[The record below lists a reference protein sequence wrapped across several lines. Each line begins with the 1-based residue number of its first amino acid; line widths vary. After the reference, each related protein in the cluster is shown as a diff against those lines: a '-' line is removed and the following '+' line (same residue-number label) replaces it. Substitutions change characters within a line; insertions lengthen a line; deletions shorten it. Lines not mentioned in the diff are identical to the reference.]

1 MRPHRSQSRRR
12 TLNPL
17 HSQLPNVAGVIVL
30 DDGRTLEAYDGGGNG
45 FPIVWHHG
53 TPQTGAL
60 IAPLLEAA
68 AKRGIRLVS
77 YARPS
82 YGGSAPNPGRDVAS
96 AASDMAQVA
105 DAFGLER
112 FAVMGAS
119 GGGPHAL
126 ACAALLGDRVSRA
139 ATLAG
144 IAPYT
149 DEFDWFKG
157 MVAPRA
163 LRAARDGRETRTA
176 LPPEFD
182 EDSFTARDWAV
193 LEDRWKALGEDAGKA
208 GAAGPEGAIDDD
220 LAFAT
225 PWGFEL
231 ERVAAPVLVAH
242 GGEDRMIPLSHA
254 HHMLDRLPDAELW
267 LRPRD
272 GHVSILDAVPIV
284 MEWLRDA

>member
-1 MRPHRSQSRRR
+1 
-12 TLNPL
+12 
-17 HSQLPNVAGVIVL
+17 VIAL
-30 DDGRTLEAYDGGGNG
+30 DNGRALEAYDSGGDGTV
-45 FPIVWHHG
+45 IVWHHG

-60 IAPLLEAA
+60 IAPLLQEA
-68 AKRGIRLVS
+68 AKRSIRMVS

-82 YGGSAPNPGRDVAS
+82 YGGSTPNPGRDVAS
-96 AASDMAQVA
+96 AASDVAQVA

-139 ATLAG
+139 ATLAS

-149 DEFDWFKG
+149 DEFDWFDG

-163 LRAARDGRETRTA
+163 LQAAREGREARTA

-182 EDSFTARDWAV
+182 EGSFTARDWAV

-231 ERVAAPVLVAH
+231 ERVTAPVLLAH
-242 GGEDRMIPLSHA
+242 GGEDRVIPLSHA
-254 HHMLDRLPDAELW
+254 HHMLGRLPDAELW

-272 GHVSILDAVPIV
+272 GHVSILDAVPMV

>member
-1 MRPHRSQSRRR
+1 M
-12 TLNPL
+12 
-17 HSQLPNVAGVIVL
+17 IVL
-30 DDGRTLEAYDGGGNG
+30 DDGRTLEAYDSGGDGVS
-45 FPIVWHHG
+45 IVWHHG

-68 AKRGIRLVS
+68 AERGIRMVS

-82 YGGSAPNPGRDVAS
+82 YGGSTPNPGRDVAS
-96 AASDMAQVA
+96 AARDVAQVA

-139 ATLAG
+139 ATLAS

-149 DEFDWFKG
+149 DEFDWFEG

-163 LRAARDGRETRTA
+163 LRAAREGREVRTA

-182 EDSFTARDWAV
+182 QDSFTARDWAV
-193 LEDRWKALGEDAGKA
+193 LEHRWKALGEDAGKA

-231 ERVAAPVLVAH
+231 ERVAAPVLLAH
-242 GGEDRMIPLSHA
+242 GGEDRVIPLSHA
-254 HHMLDRLPDAELW
+254 HHMLDRLPNAELW

-272 GHVSILDAVPIV
+272 GHVSILDAVPV
-284 MEWLRDA
+284 AMDWLRDA